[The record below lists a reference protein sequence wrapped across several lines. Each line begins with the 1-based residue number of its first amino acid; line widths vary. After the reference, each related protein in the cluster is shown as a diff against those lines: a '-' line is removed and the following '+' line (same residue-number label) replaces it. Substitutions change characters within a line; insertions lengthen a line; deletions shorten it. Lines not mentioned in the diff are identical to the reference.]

1 MAPELENRNVPVDP
15 ADPNPPLPPG
25 GVPICTFLRRQFDT
39 AKPGRD
45 VYLTPPPAQN
55 ASCCLAV
62 DSPSNPSGPVLE
74 DQRAIKLPVYLPGQ
88 QPIPRLLQEVP
99 RAWGGGYM
107 VDGEQVAVLVW
118 RAVGVT
124 FASFLALSCRLS
136 HFSLDPFGLVT
147 FSFHLEFKSNSFE
160 WTYGQPPILP
170 STPTIL
176 MDF

>member
-1 MAPELENRNVPVDP
+1 MCPWTQPIRIHPSPRAFQFVHFFAGSLIQRSP
-15 ADPNPPLPPG
+15 AGTFTSPRLRPKTLPAALQLIPPQIPLDLFWRTSGPSSCR
-25 GVPICTFLRRQFDT
+25 CTCR
-39 AKPGRD
+39 
-45 VYLTPPPAQN
+45 
-55 ASCCLAV
+55 AS
-62 DSPSNPSGPVLE
+62 SPSRGCC
-74 DQRAIKLPVYLPGQ
+74 RRCPG
-88 QPIPRLLQEVP
+88 L
-99 RAWGGGYM
+99 GGYM